1 MTGGSGWCGQVLKEE
16 VPYHERSVQDV
27 MIEDL
32 QQQVV
37 ELTQRLATQNMEMY
51 CDINGHDS

>member
-32 QQQVV
+32 QQVV
-37 ELTQRLATQNMEMY
+37 KLTQRLALQTWIY
-51 CDINGHDS
+51 ISRY